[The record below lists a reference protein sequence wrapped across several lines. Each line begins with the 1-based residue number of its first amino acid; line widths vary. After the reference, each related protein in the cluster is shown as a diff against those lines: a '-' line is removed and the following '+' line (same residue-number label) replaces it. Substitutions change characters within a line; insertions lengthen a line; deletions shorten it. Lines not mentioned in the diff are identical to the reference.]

1 MARPIKCSSGSA
13 RNRTVSVRLTDLDYG
28 RLWTIQSK
36 LPGSRQVG
44 ASQADAISFALRIAD
59 MHLVRN
65 PQDAVQPAGEATTPR
80 APVVD

>member
-1 MARPIKCSSGSA
+1 MARPIKDRAGGRRKRLVA
-13 RNRTVSVRLTDLDYG
+13 VRLTDLDYG

-36 LPGSRQVG
+36 LPGSRRVG

-65 PQDAVQPAGEATTPR
+65 PQDAVQPAGEGTAPR